1 MEGSIST
8 RASPDRIASNYRTL
22 IAGVFLSAAV
32 SALAVGLAPHMP
44 KALPLPAMVIALI
57 IAMALHPFARNTLFQ
72 PGLTF
77 CAKPMLRW
85 AVALLGMRVAV
96 NDIIGLGVPVAMLV
110 IVSMVATI
118 VAGIVFAKLLK
129 QNPLFGVL
137 VGCGTAV
144 CGASATLA
152 TSTILPNYEGRD
164 TDVAF
169 VIVGVNLLAT
179 LAMLAYPPLCFS
191 LGFDDRTT
199 GVMLGGTIHDVA
211 QVVGAGYAIS
221 DTAGNA
227 AAIVK
232 LSRVFM
238 LLPVVLVMSWYVTR
252 LTGRDSGEARVAV
265 PMFAVM
271 FLVLCIANSVLTPI
285 TAIAHEYQF
294 IKSLVVALSTWG
306 LLLAIAA
313 IGLNTSIKA
322 LAYLGWRHI
331 ANLVGSSAVILFIV
345 TVGLFLYR

>member
-1 MEGSIST
+1 MEGSISA
-8 RASPDRIASNYRTL
+8 RASRNGVASNYRAL
-22 IAGVFLSAAV
+22 LAGVFLAAAV
-32 SALAVGLAPHMP
+32 SAVAVGLAPYMP
-44 KALPLPAMVIALI
+44 KALPLPAMVIALL
-57 IAMALHPFARNTLFQ
+57 IAMALHPLARYPVFQ

-96 NDIIGLGVPVAMLV
+96 NDIVGLGAPVAVLV
-110 IVSMVATI
+110 VVSMITTI
-118 VAGIVFAKLLK
+118 VAGIMFAKLLK
-129 QNPLFGVL
+129 QSPFFGVL

-179 LAMLAYPPLCFS
+179 LAMLVYPPLCLF

-199 GVMLGGTIHDVA
+199 GIMLGGTIHDVA

-238 LLPVVLVMSWYVTR
+238 LLPVVLIMGWYVTR
-252 LTGRDSGEARVAV
+252 LTGRNSGEARVAV

-271 FLVLCIANSVLTPI
+271 FLVLCIINSILTPI
-285 TAIAHEYQF
+285 TSIAHDYQL
-294 IKSLVVALSTWG
+294 IKSVVVGLSTWG

-322 LAYLGWRHI
+322 LAKLGWRHI
-331 ANLVGSSAVILFIV
+331 ANLVGSTAVILFIV
-345 TVGLFLYR
+345 TVGLIAYR